1 MTRPTADTTAVPL
14 RRTRPVTTSQ
24 PEGDRPRARALELA
38 ADLAA
43 ALDTPV
49 ELVHTCD
56 ADPGIVRRGARRF
69 RYEHADGRPVRDAET
84 LARIASLAIPPAWTD
99 VWICADACGHLQAT
113 GRDAKGRKQ
122 SRYHPDFRAER
133 ERTKFDQLVHFGDLL
148 GPLRTRVAR
157 DLSERRPTERRQ
169 LALVVHLLDRTGI
182 RIGNEVYAKTNG
194 SYGLST
200 LRTRQAI
207 VHGADITFRFVGKS
221 GRKHTVTVE
230 DRRLAR
236 MVAQCQDLPG
246 QRLFVYL
253 DDEGHARTIDSAQVN
268 AYLRDITGADT
279 TAKTFRTWI
288 ATSAASG
295 HLALDLGTRAGR
307 PTKQAFL
314 RAVDHAAE
322 RLGNTRSVCRNS
334 YVHPAVEQTYL
345 SGAFD
350 DVWRSGPNR
359 PTAGM
364 TTGERR
370 TLHLLRTTADRTATV
385 EPAA

>member
-1 MTRPTADTTAVPL
+1 
-14 RRTRPVTTSQ
+14 
-24 PEGDRPRARALELA
+24 
-38 ADLAA
+38 
-43 ALDTPV
+43 
-49 ELVHTCD
+49 
-56 ADPGIVRRGARRF
+56 
-69 RYEHADGRPVRDAET
+69 
-84 LARIASLAIPPAWTD
+84 
-99 VWICADACGHLQAT
+99 
-113 GRDAKGRKQ
+113 
-122 SRYHPDFRAER
+122 
-133 ERTKFDQLVHFGDLL
+133 
-148 GPLRTRVAR
+148 
-157 DLSERRPTERRQ
+157 
-169 LALVVHLLDRTGI
+169 VVHLLDRTGI

-221 GRKHTVTVE
+221 GRKHSVTVE

-253 DDEGHARTIDSAQVN
+253 DAEGQARTIDSAQVN
-268 AYLRDITGADT
+268 AYLRDVTGTDA

-288 ATSAASG
+288 ATSSASA

-314 RAVDHAAE
+314 RAIDHAAE

-345 SGAFD
+345 GGEFD
-350 DVWRSGPNR
+350 DVWRSGPSR

-364 TTGERR
+364 TTAERR
-370 TLHLLRTTADRTATV
+370 TLHLLRTAGDGCASI